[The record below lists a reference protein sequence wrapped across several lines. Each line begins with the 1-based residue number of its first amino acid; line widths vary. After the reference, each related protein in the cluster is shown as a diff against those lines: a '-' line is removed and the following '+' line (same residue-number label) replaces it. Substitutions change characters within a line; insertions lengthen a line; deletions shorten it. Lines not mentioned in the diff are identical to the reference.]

1 MLKSVFIPNK
11 TNAFAWGNVL
21 FLMLLVALGR
31 IEAYAVL
38 FGYFLETIIIG
49 VFNCFKMYACHKNN
63 DKGSSVFKYILFFI
77 AHYGFF
83 IAVQSIFVFAFFSFD
98 SDSFV
103 KEPFHLISNFKAV
116 LQLEGMPLILLV
128 LTITQL
134 VKYIFDFHLPK
145 KYLRYNVKEIMFKPY
160 LRIVIQQFAVIL
172 AGFFIIIS
180 SGSIAAAMLLIII
193 RAIVDF
199 ILVGIR
205 EQSKILEYFV
215 EKSYD
220 GKTPKS
226 ELRKQILLFTE

>member
-1 MLKSVFIPNK
+1 
-11 TNAFAWGNVL
+11 
-21 FLMLLVALGR
+21 
-31 IEAYAVL
+31 
-38 FGYFLETIIIG
+38 
-49 VFNCFKMYACHKNN
+49 
-63 DKGSSVFKYILFFI
+63 
-77 AHYGFF
+77 
-83 IAVQSIFVFAFFSFD
+83 
-98 SDSFV
+98 
-103 KEPFHLISNFKAV
+103 
-116 LQLEGMPLILLV
+116 MPLILLV